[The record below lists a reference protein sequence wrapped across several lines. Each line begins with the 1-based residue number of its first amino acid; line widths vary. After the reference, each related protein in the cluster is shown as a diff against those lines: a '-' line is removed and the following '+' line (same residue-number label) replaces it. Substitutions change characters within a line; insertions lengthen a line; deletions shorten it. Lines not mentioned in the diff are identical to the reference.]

1 MAAPGPTFGIGVA
14 GRAIGLEVTGFSS
27 SFSFSY
33 ERSGLD
39 EAGLRMGLEVG
50 LLEGLVEGFGPREM
64 EEF

>member
-1 MAAPGPTFGIGVA
+1 MGDPEPIFGIGVE
-14 GRAIGLEVTGFSS
+14 GRAIGLEVTS

-39 EAGLRMGLEVG
+39 KVGFRIGLEVG
-50 LLEGLVEGFGPREM
+50 LLEGLVGGIGPREM